1 MLNLNL
7 LMSFKIS
14 RAFLKLHCV
23 REYLV
28 LSLGPLKSYFLL
40 GKIQDEGQPAGHRVG
55 TTTALVSP
63 LPGCGER
70 GNLSPF
76 LYGVLAVAVAVI
88 SGTSLLL
95 QTNLAKVIPKKQLQS
110 LKPGSS
116 ETVREVYILKN
127 NLFKFWFIGFLEGK
141 GSFMYNKNGNLEFKL
156 THVSTDASTL
166 FYIKKELGFGVVRVQ
181 DRVKNNHCFKV
192 NDEKG
197 LLNLITILDGNLFL
211 DTRQKEFKSWVDAYN
226 NKYGTTLG
234 GRKLPLKNLNKPNLS
249 NSWLSGFTDAVGS
262 FNCTVKDKLVA
273 TNCINQNGSVKLS
286 YTLSKSGNYDQMK
299 YLADLLNGKIHLKN
313 DIYEV
318 TVNTTKLSIII
329 KYLNLYSLKT
339 NKYIVYFNIRKIY
352 FLIKNNKPLTS
363 EDIKLLTRYKNN
375 LNRLLS

>member
-127 NLFKFWFIGFLEGK
+127 NLFKF
-141 GSFMYNKNGNLEFKL
+141 
-156 THVSTDASTL
+156 
-166 FYIKKELGFGVVRVQ
+166 
-181 DRVKNNHCFKV
+181 
-192 NDEKG
+192 
-197 LLNLITILDGNLFL
+197 
-211 DTRQKEFKSWVDAYN
+211 
-226 NKYGTTLG
+226 
-234 GRKLPLKNLNKPNLS
+234 
-249 NSWLSGFTDAVGS
+249 
-262 FNCTVKDKLVA
+262 
-273 TNCINQNGSVKLS
+273 
-286 YTLSKSGNYDQMK
+286 
-299 YLADLLNGKIHLKN
+299 
-313 DIYEV
+313 
-318 TVNTTKLSIII
+318 
-329 KYLNLYSLKT
+329 
-339 NKYIVYFNIRKIY
+339 
-352 FLIKNNKPLTS
+352 
-363 EDIKLLTRYKNN
+363 
-375 LNRLLS
+375 